1 MEIKKLPTQPIIDD
15 NATVKCTEM
24 GNIVEVQYMSRC
36 NKKQTIQKLDKD
48 TYCRLD
54 TGEVKEFIHGDSRKD
69 NVNGLYKTFAKIR
82 GLINTNCT
90 DANKIRW
97 ITLTYKENM
106 KDPKRLYK
114 DFDRCRKKIY
124 YYCIKQG
131 YERPEYIQVVEPQ
144 ARGAWHIHMMLIWK
158 KQDAPFIPNKDL
170 REMWGQGFVNIQR
183 VKDIDNLGAYLT
195 AYLADI
201 ELNENT
207 LKYVNIDHGKIKE
220 VEIDENG
227 KKVSKKFIKGG
238 RMALYPTGMNIVRH
252 SKGIEKPSEEY
263 LSYKEAKKK
272 VLGATKT
279 YENNI
284 LLSDDEYNFN
294 SLIVKEQYN
303 KIRSK

>member
-1 MEIKKLPTQPIIDD
+1 M
-15 NATVKCTEM
+15 C
-24 GNIVEVQYMSRC
+24 
-36 NKKQTIQKLDKD
+36 
-48 TYCRLD
+48 
-54 TGEVKEFIHGDSRKD
+54 
-69 NVNGLYKTFAKIR
+69 
-82 GLINTNCT
+82 
-90 DANKIRW
+90 
-97 ITLTYKENM
+97 
-106 KDPKRLYK
+106 
-114 DFDRCRKKIY
+114 
-124 YYCIKQG
+124 
-131 YERPEYIQVVEPQ
+131 
-144 ARGAWHIHMMLIWK
+144 
-158 KQDAPFIPNKDL
+158 
-170 REMWGQGFVNIQR
+170 GQGFVNIQR

-207 LKYVNIDHGKIKE
+207 LKYVNIDHGKVKE

-238 RMALYPTGMNIVRH
+238 RMALYPSGMNIIRH
-252 SKGIEKPSEEY
+252 SKGIKYPSEEY
-263 LSYKEAKKK
+263 LSYKDAKKK